1 MDDTLLSL
9 LAHPE
14 TPLYNGGNVILE
26 YLENNCTG
34 LDDVS
39 DYITKTWHTSNNYS
53 VDDIYMYL

>member
-9 LAHPE
+9 LAQLE

-26 YLENNCTG
+26 YLENESTG

-39 DYITKTWHTSNNYS
+39 DYIAQTWHTSNNYN